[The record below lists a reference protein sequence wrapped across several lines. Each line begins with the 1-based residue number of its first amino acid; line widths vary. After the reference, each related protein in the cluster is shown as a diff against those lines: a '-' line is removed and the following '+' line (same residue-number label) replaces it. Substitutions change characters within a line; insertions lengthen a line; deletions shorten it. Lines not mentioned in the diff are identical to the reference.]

1 MYLFDKKNP
10 SIYIY
15 LLIMKKKEIEEILLK
30 IKPETKKFIK
40 KKVNFVDDALLDS
53 FDIMRFLVE
62 IQKKKKEKK
71 INFGRYLEIVFII

>member
-40 KKVNFVDDALLDS
+40 KG
-53 FDIMRFLVE
+53 
-62 IQKKKKEKK
+62 K
-71 INFGRYLEIVFII
+71 IL